1 MANKVTTDKVHGHV
15 LEVTA
20 PGDYGLKKDDGFDP
34 SKYDFYNP
42 SNRNAATTF
51 VVHLDEF
58 VLFPDC
64 LAESRMLTELQ
75 RAFERRDYTLR
86 SPTDVVGNIRDGQS
100 TTIITH

>member
-1 MANKVTTDKVHGHV
+1 MANTYTTDGIHGHV

-42 SNRNAATTF
+42 SNRNTATTF

-58 VLFPDC
+58 ELLPDC
-64 LAESRMLTELQ
+64 LAESGMLTELQ
-75 RAFERRDYTLR
+75 TAFERRDFTLR
-86 SPTDVVGNIRDGQS
+86 SPTDVVGNIRDGQP
-100 TTIITH
+100 TTIITY

>member
-1 MANKVTTDKVHGHV
+1 MANKYTTDKIHGHV

-58 VLFPDC
+58 VPFPDY
-64 LAESRMLTELQ
+64 LAETGMLTRLQ
-75 RAFERRDYTLR
+75 TAFERRKYRLR
-86 SPTDVVGNIRDGQS
+86 SPTDVVRDIRD
-100 TTIITH
+100 

>member
-1 MANKVTTDKVHGHV
+1 MADTYTTDKIHGHV

-42 SNRNAATTF
+42 SNRNAAATF

-58 VLFPDC
+58 ALLPDC
-64 LAESRMLTELQ
+64 LAESGMLTELQ
-75 RAFERRDYTLR
+75 TPFERRDSTLR
-86 SPTDVVGNIRDGQS
+86 SPADVV
-100 TTIITH
+100 